1 MKKKAKLFLSMASM
15 VLAVALFCFGVYA
28 AVSVNYTISG
38 TVTYQVKDVYTE
50 ITTKVYKDAIM
61 YNASNLQTKAQEL
74 ESKTFSQ
81 IEETYGQAVQTFNTY
96 NNLTGTG
103 EAGAN
108 GIDINYNNAFTYY
121 VVINVKN
128 LSSSVNVNIS
138 LTNNTTGDIN
148 SVIYQ
153 TANKTNIAKLAEGT
167 NMVVAF
173 SLDDATKSVQNVAF
187 NYSLKV
193 ELSTPG
199 YTVTVTNNVSSNCMY
214 YAYQN
219 GNELINFSQDGSA
232 TGQFVAKGRIYL
244 HLIGDVPS
252 FNNID
257 WGGGDNEVIS
267 SFVGTSRTPGK
278 MKVSVQINGNTPIVG
293 GQSDGAAWYS
303 YIFLTITEPCTIIIN
318 YA

>member
-1 MKKKAKLFLSMASM
+1 MKKKVKLFLSMASM

-50 ITTKVYKDAIM
+50 ITTKVYKDANM

-74 ESKTFSQ
+74 EGKTFEE

-103 EAGAN
+103 EASAS

-173 SLDDATKSVQNVAF
+173 SLDDATKSVQDVAF

-193 ELSTPG
+193 ELYTPSTG
-199 YTVTVTNNVSSNCMY
+199 YTVTITTHDSASGVMGGWISKDLWGWYTDTGIEGGSKSIDETWEIELNNV
-214 YAYQN
+214 
-219 GNELINFSQDGSA
+219 
-232 TGQFVAKGRIYL
+232 K
-244 HLIGDVPS
+244 
-252 FNNID
+252 
-257 WGGGDNEVIS
+257 
-267 SFVGTSRTPGK
+267 
-278 MKVSVQINGNTPIVG
+278 
-293 GQSDGAAWYS
+293 
-303 YIFLTITEPCTIIIN
+303 TITFWCEAYDDHVAVEKGEICINASNGETYFFAMPREDKTVVIEVTEDITITISQF
-318 YA
+318 